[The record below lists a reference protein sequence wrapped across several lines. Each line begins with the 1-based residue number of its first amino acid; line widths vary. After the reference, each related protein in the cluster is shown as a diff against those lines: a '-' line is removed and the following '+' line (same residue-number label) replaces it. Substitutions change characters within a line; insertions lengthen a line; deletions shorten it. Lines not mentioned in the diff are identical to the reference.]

1 MTKQKIVVFTG
12 AGVSK
17 ESGLKTFRDEDGL
30 WMGYNVEEVATPEA
44 WVRDRKMVQEF
55 YNMRRREVMKAQP
68 NEAHKLIAALQNDY
82 EVGVITQNIDDLHE
96 RAGSKNV
103 LHLHGEILKMRS
115 DRNDKKLFETHG
127 DIDANARADDGG
139 YLRPHVVWF
148 AEAVPALET
157 AMQIVATA
165 GIFIVVGTSLQVYP
179 AAGLVYNLPMRI
191 PKFLVDPNPPED
203 AGFMGFTVIKE
214 AAVAGMKSLY
224 KKLTTE

>member
-1 MTKQKIVVFTG
+1 MIKQKIVVFTG

-17 ESGLKTFRDEDGL
+17 ESGLKTFRDDDGL

-68 NEAHKLIAALQNDY
+68 NEAHKLIAALQKDY
-82 EVGVITQNIDDLHE
+82 EVTVVTQNIDDLHE

-115 DRNDKKLFETHG
+115 DRNDKKLFEIHG

-148 AEAVPALET
+148 GETVPALET
-157 AMQIVATA
+157 AMPIVATA